1 MSYYPILNAP
11 QCKGWTTLCNFSP
24 NNWEVSNNSEKYVN
38 VTWADEGSW
47 HTRNIGKI
55 ASNEFRQVN
64 IEEVENY
71 IPKLALPLLSIT
83 SSTMPELSSTLP
95 KSESPTEVPAWRAAL
110 GLSTNFTL
118 TSYQG
123 EIDPFPS
130 PGSLL
135 TFCPFLQ
142 FDKDI
147 SNFLIFMN
155 IEKTPIL
162 RKSYI
167 EIYNPANPK
176 VLLERFEVSN
186 NSATAISL
194 DSLDFSQED
203 LPLII
208 CKDMSG
214 IPLYLSKLNDG
225 SFMSLEHTHPPA
237 SFVIH
242 GNRWGAQKALKSKW
256 FSRVPQS

>member
-11 QCKGWTTLCNFSP
+11 QCKGWTTLCNFPP
-24 NNWEVSNNSEKYVN
+24 NNWEFFNNSKKYVN
-38 VTWADEGSW
+38 VTWADGGSW
-47 HTRNIGKI
+47 HTHSIGTI
-55 ASNEFRQVN
+55 ANNEFRQVN
-64 IEEVENY
+64 IEEVEGY
-71 IPKLALPLLSIT
+71 IPKSVLPLLSIT
-83 SSTMPELSSTLP
+83 SSIMPKLSSTLP
-95 KSESPTEVPAWRAAL
+95 ESESWTEVPAWRATL
-110 GLSTNFTL
+110 GLSTDL
-118 TSYQG
+118 SSTSYQG
-123 EIDPFPS
+123 EIDPFPT

-142 FDKDI
+142 FGKDI

-155 IEKTPIL
+155 IEKSPVV

-167 EIYNPANPK
+167 EIYNPSNPEILLGKFK
-176 VLLERFEVSN
+176 VNN
-186 NSATAISL
+186 NSATVINL
-194 DSLDFSQED
+194 DNLGFDQKD

-208 CKDMSG
+208 CKNMSG

-242 GNRWGAQKALKSKW
+242 GNRWGAQKTLKSKW
-256 FSRVPQS
+256 LSRVS